1 MLHHTG
7 VEARS
12 LALDPP
18 SVGRKTMVADAVVP
32 RNQAAQPGYR
42 ETSLKSEADAVAH
55 GLDHRVDQGGRRFRD
70 LWLPLF
76 PAVHRH
82 AADDQPARDMDLG
95 RRQPDAGR
103 SIHGLDHVRD
113 PAVQFRDRWEARRG
127 GETWGRT

>member
-32 RNQAAQPGYR
+32 RNQDAQPGYR

-55 GLDHRVDQGGRRFRD
+55 GLDHRVDPGGRRFRD

-76 PAVHRH
+76 PPVHRH
-82 AADDQPARDMDLG
+82 AEDDPPARNMAQG
-95 RRQPDAGR
+95 RRPPEAGSILPGPDHFTYHALH
-103 SIHGLDHVRD
+103 S
-113 PAVQFRDRWEARRG
+113 
-127 GETWGRT
+127 